1 MAILLRGLEALSP
14 DSSAHILLKFFE
26 EFVHNRN
33 QRLNL
38 DISSPNGILIFRNA
52 SQVLNSYGNKQRKS
66 QTCLHLNWLIIFS
79 FLSRSTCDWTPN

>member
-14 DSSAHILLKFFE
+14 APSAHILLKFFE

-66 QTCLHLNWLIIFS
+66 QMSLHPNWLILSF